1 MYQQT
6 LKETFGFDSLR
17 GGQQQVIEKVLN
29 GHSSAAIF
37 PTGSGKSLCY
47 QLPALILPNLTLVIS
62 PLLALMK
69 DQIAFLKSKGI
80 AAASIDSTQTRE
92 ETQAILQGVRNGE
105 IKILM
110 ISVERLKNE
119 RFRQFI
125 AQINISL
132 LVVDEAHCISEWG
145 HNFRP
150 DYLKLPQD
158 REALNIPQVLLLT
171 ATATPAVIED
181 MSKKFNIAQ
190 DDIVITGFYRP
201 NLDISIIPVEEEQ
214 KRSALFATLK
224 QRPDQPSIVYV
235 TLQQTA
241 ENVAQWLQS
250 NGIQAKAYHA
260 GLKNDVREAI
270 QHQFMH
276 GEINCIVATIAFGM
290 GVDKSDIRQ
299 VIHFDLP
306 KSIENYSQEI
316 GRAGRDGLPSF
327 CTVLA
332 NTSGLNVLE
341 NFVYGDTPD
350 KEAIQY
356 VLDDIYQANET
367 WETQLLRLSKDSNVR
382 QLPLKTLLVYLELKK
397 IIQAKYSYYADYR
410 FKTLI
415 PVNDIIA
422 KFQTERQQFVSTIF
436 QCSPKAKTW
445 HTVDFDALWMGF
457 RGERKRVIAA
467 LDYFNEQ
474 GWIELESK
482 QMTEVYQVLNKVEST
497 HVLSQEQHQ
506 LFKNKEQSEIN
517 RIHAMLDFFE
527 TKSCL
532 SHALAHYF
540 ADFNA
545 PEKCGHCS
553 ACRSEAAVLPRSSSH
568 FISDDENVKAWC
580 QELQNSSK
588 EPLANAVFARFLC
601 GIPTPLTS
609 KIRANKMQGFGKF
622 ESQPFFEVLELV
634 GKLNG

>member
-1 MYQQT
+1 
-6 LKETFGFDSLR
+6 
-17 GGQQQVIEKVLN
+17 
-29 GHSSAAIF
+29 
-37 PTGSGKSLCY
+37 
-47 QLPALILPNLTLVIS
+47 
-62 PLLALMK
+62 
-69 DQIAFLKSKGI
+69 
-80 AAASIDSTQTRE
+80 
-92 ETQAILQGVRNGE
+92 
-105 IKILM
+105 
-110 ISVERLKNE
+110 
-119 RFRQFI
+119 
-125 AQINISL
+125 
-132 LVVDEAHCISEWG
+132 
-145 HNFRP
+145 
-150 DYLKLPQD
+150 
-158 REALNIPQVLLLT
+158 
-171 ATATPAVIED
+171 
-181 MSKKFNIAQ
+181 MSKKFDIAQ
-190 DDIVITGFYRP
+190 DDIVITGFYRS

-260 GLKNDVREAI
+260 GLKNDVRETI

-350 KEAIQY
+350 REAIQY

-482 QMTEVYQVLNKVEST
+482 QITEVYQVLNKVEST

-545 PEKCGHCS
+545 PEKCSHCS

-568 FISDDENVKAWC
+568 FIADDENVKAWC